1 MTKDK
6 NNNKQEFDLGTILT
20 VTTAKCRLFTEIEN
34 LYAILSYLIE
44 DNTFTPQIPR
54 AHEIARSYVLSLYP
68 NLEGVGDDVVIE
80 SYEDVVTFLN
90 KQKKIY
96 GEKFALSPIPKG
108 YSYIEPTPSTKNTPK
123 SKSKKYPNQR

>member
-34 LYAILSYLIE
+34 VYKILDYLTE
-44 DNTFTPQIPR
+44 STHLTHELPR
-54 AHEIARSYVLSLYP
+54 THEIARSYILSLYP

-90 KQKKIY
+90 EQKKIY
-96 GEKFALSPIPKG
+96 GEKFALSPIQKG
-108 YSYIEPTPSTKNTPK
+108 YSYIEPTPSTKDIPK
-123 SKSKKYPNQR
+123 SKSKKYPNL

>member
-6 NNNKQEFDLGTILT
+6 NNNQQEFDLGTILT

-34 LYAILSYLIE
+34 LYKILDYLTE
-44 DNTFTPQIPR
+44 STHLTHELPR
-54 AHEIARSYVLSLYP
+54 AHEIARSYILLQYP

-90 KQKKIY
+90 EQKKIY
-96 GEKFALSPIPKG
+96 GDKLILSPIQKG

-123 SKSKKYPNQR
+123 SKSKKYPNL